1 MTQSAVF
8 QQTLGTDDIKITEP
22 ALLKLKEVLSDAEDD
37 IEALR
42 IYVNGGGCNGMT
54 YGLTFTGDR
63 TDYDAVLDTG
73 SFLVYVDSV
82 ALSYLRGVDID
93 YVERPTGATFIF
105 NNVFQAVGGSGTCG
119 ACGAVGGGCA

>member
-1 MTQSAVF
+1 MQTSATF
-8 QQTLGTDDIKITEP
+8 QQTLNSDDIKITDS
-22 ALLKLKEVLSDAEDD
+22 AVIKLKEVLADANDD

-54 YGLTFTGDR
+54 YGMTFTDDR

-93 YVERPTGATFIF
+93 YVERPTGSTFIF
-105 NNVFQAVGGSGTCG
+105 NNVFQATGGSGTCG
-119 ACGAVGGGCA
+119 SCGAVGGGCA

>member
-1 MTQSAVF
+1 MSQATF
-8 QQTLGTDDIKITEP
+8 QQTLNSDDIKITDS
-22 ALLKLKEVLSDAEDD
+22 AVIKLKEVLADANDD

-54 YGLTFTGDR
+54 YGMTFTDDR

-93 YVERPTGATFIF
+93 YVERPTGSTFIF
-105 NNVFQAVGGSGTCG
+105 NNVFQATGGSGTCG
-119 ACGAVGGGCA
+119 SCGAAGGGCA

>member
-1 MTQSAVF
+1 MSATF
-8 QQTLGTDDIKITEP
+8 QQTLNSDDIKITDS
-22 ALLKLKEVLSDAEDD
+22 AVIKLKEVLADANDD

-54 YGLTFTGDR
+54 YGMTFTDDR

-93 YVERPTGATFIF
+93 YVERPTGSTFIF
-105 NNVFQAVGGSGTCG
+105 NNVFQATGGSGTCG
-119 ACGAVGGGCA
+119 SCGAVGGGCA